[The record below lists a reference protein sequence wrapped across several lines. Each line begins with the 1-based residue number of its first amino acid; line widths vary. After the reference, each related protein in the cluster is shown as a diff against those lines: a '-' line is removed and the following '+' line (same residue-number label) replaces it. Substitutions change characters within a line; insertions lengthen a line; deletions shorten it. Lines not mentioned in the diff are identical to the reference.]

1 MFCEYL
7 SLQGIT
13 VKCINYM
20 EVVDYIFCEDLIL
33 FVDEDEKRAI
43 ETLLAF
49 VLNIDFNRKILSTF
63 QKFIFE
69 IEYNTLNAY

>member
-1 MFCEYL
+1 MSGDESNSIVLVRSCWINKQKIFRLFCEYL

-43 ETLLAF
+43 ET
-49 VLNIDFNRKILSTF
+49 
-63 QKFIFE
+63 
-69 IEYNTLNAY
+69 